1 MLQTEYTT
9 LAAALPQVQP
19 LFAGGSSK
27 RTREVPVAVRIA
39 LELSLT
45 GCTITLFVLTEEVGK
60 VARHIEIAQTLER
73 KQKVKYIW
81 KQDTVSSLVQQLRG
95 QSVALSLLKAMD
107 R

>member
-1 MLQTEYTT
+1 MLQTEYTA
-9 LAAALPQVQP
+9 LATALPQVQA

-27 RTREVPVAVRIA
+27 RTREVPVAMLIA

-45 GCTITLFVLTEEVGK
+45 GCTTTLFVLTEEVGK

-73 KQKVKYIW
+73 KQKVKDIW
-81 KQDTVSSLVQQLRG
+81 KQDAVSSLVQQLRG